1 MILEVLLSIFGCL
14 VILNGIILLTLLFC
28 LIIKDLIDDLRKWY
42 KGDDWGWT
50 EILEEYG
57 YLKRCG

>member
-28 LIIKDLIDDLRKWY
+28 LIIKDLIDDL
-42 KGDDWGWT
+42 
-50 EILEEYG
+50 
-57 YLKRCG
+57 KR